1 MNSIV
6 SVSDFKAHCLEYI
19 ENTSNENFE
28 YILTKRNR
36 PVAKLVPLKNEI
48 FQFGQFKGTAMI
60 KGNIMDSIDSDIAL
74 ESVQLPNFEHKDPS
88 DRFIIATARVLNCEL
103 MTHDQKLVAYSK
115 QGHVNIK

>member
-1 MNSIV
+1 
-6 SVSDFKAHCLEYI
+6 
-19 ENTSNENFE
+19 
-28 YILTKRNR
+28 
-36 PVAKLVPLKNEI
+36 
-48 FQFGQFKGTAMI
+48 MI

-115 QGHVNIK
+115 QGHVNIKWLSGITWIAKGLAIVSKFNVTPYKFSQPRPY